1 MSLLSFN
8 TKDAQ
13 GPERAIVYRKTPN
26 MRLGVIRLT
35 NNKIVFRVDPD
46 KLTALSSDPP
56 VELTA
61 EELKELTE
69 GVAAAKP

>member
-1 MSLLSFN
+1 
-8 TKDAQ
+8 
-13 GPERAIVYRKTPN
+13 